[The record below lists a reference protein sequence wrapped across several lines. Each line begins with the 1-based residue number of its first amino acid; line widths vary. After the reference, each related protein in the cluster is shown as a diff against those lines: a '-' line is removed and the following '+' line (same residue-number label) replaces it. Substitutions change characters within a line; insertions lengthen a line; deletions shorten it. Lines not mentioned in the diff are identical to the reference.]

1 MHAASAA
8 KIPARP
14 LGALPLTAAE
24 LLTYVVKTRCEGHN
38 TGTLRQCGTSKMAHA
53 GQDHWD
59 EVYEKKTA
67 DEVSWYEPHPEKSL
81 QLIRATGIPAADP
94 IIDVGGGASRLVD
107 ELLAAGYGDL
117 TVLDISASV
126 LEKLRARLG
135 SAASA
140 VTLLHQDVT
149 AFQPARRYALWHDRA
164 VFHFLTRREDRG
176 GYVRALRQGIRPG
189 GQVLMATFG
198 PAGPERCSG
207 LPTVR
212 YDATTLAAELGA
224 DFTPVES
231 FLVVHRTP
239 WNSDQQFLYCRFRA
253 LPISPQ
259 PPCPS
264 RRTS

>member
-1 MHAASAA
+1 
-8 KIPARP
+8 
-14 LGALPLTAAE
+14 
-24 LLTYVVKTRCEGHN
+24 
-38 TGTLRQCGTSKMAHA
+38 MAHA

-59 EVYEKKTA
+59 EVYEKKRT
-67 DEVSWYEPHPEKSL
+67 DEVSWYESRPEKSVE
-81 QLIRATGIPAADP
+81 LIRATGARVPDP
-94 IIDVGGGASRLVD
+94 IIDVGGGASLLVD

-135 SAASA
+135 SAASS
-140 VTLLHQDVT
+140 VRLLHRDVT
-149 AFQPARRYALWHDRA
+149 AFQPERQYALWHDRA
-164 VFHFLTRREDRG
+164 VFHFLIQREDRER
-176 GYVRALRQGIRPG
+176 YVEALRQGVRPG
-189 GQVLMATFG
+189 GHVLMATFG

-207 LPTVR
+207 LPTAR

-224 DFTPVES
+224 DFVLVES
-231 FLVVHRTP
+231 FLEVHRTP